1 MKFILLL
8 LTLSLTACVS
18 IQEKQEANVTPQLAD
33 NLDEGNYKDEDDDM
47 VIMMGNCKGLENS
60 DYCDSLKRKEADNQK
75 QLDESLKKHS
85 KKQDNK

>member
-1 MKFILLL
+1 MKFILIVLPL
-8 LTLSLTACVS
+8 FLTACVS

-33 NLDEGNYKDEDDDM
+33 NLDEGNYKDEDENM

-60 DYCDSLKRKEADNQK
+60 DYCDSLKKNEEDNQK

-85 KKQDNK
+85 KK